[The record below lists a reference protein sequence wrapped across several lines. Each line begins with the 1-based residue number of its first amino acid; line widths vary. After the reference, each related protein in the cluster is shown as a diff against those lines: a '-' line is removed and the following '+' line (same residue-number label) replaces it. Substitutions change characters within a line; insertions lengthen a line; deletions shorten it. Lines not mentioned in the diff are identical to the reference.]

1 MDDPFSDL
9 IPQGGSQQGGGIP
22 VTRYSIPKSALGGT
36 QGDEMSDPNTA
47 RGVGISENEL
57 GPAVVAVNPSVYPY
71 GTIFRNTQT
80 NEVFL
85 AGDKHGNEN
94 PRVVD
99 LYSTPS
105 AYKRESGTMP
115 LVPIDRIAT
124 NQIPKSYSGVSE
136 LLANYGKVP
145 EGEGAYTSLG
155 KTQQQEDPFADLIPQ
170 AQGTNAPAQAQA
182 QEQAAD
188 PFADLLPQQQ
198 GQAQPNPDAAF
209 LTSPTPTPEQT
220 GKAINLPAIPSQEQ
234 PKIEGQ
240 VEAGNIDINKR
251 PVVKNADGTISTV
264 RSISIGTDK
273 GETLIPTVS
282 EDGRIMSNDE
292 AIAQYKQTGKNLGT
306 FANVDAANNYAQQ
319 LHTNQAKQY
328 AETKPAQPSYNPIE
342 NALRNFANTTATLT
356 LNTVGGAVR
365 YFNNAQQKDLKMAQE
380 ELAQAQASGESPE
393 QISEIQNRINSFN
406 EQIPEVQEAVKSIT
420 DLSNQYPEAYGVNP
434 KDESTSAQIGR
445 GLGQVASFIP
455 TMALGPAGAPLGALQ
470 GASQAYEGTYQQTL
484 QSLESQGV
492 TDKALMEDKAQR
504 EASLAAVK
512 SLPQLAT
519 YMVGGKLASAGV
531 SKLLST
537 QKPLIQGAAGAV
549 AGSIMNTAAGAT
561 IRKIMGE
568 SVMPTV
574 ESLTQDIAFGL
585 FHGVGTGVEAQQ
597 KLRFEEQKRKLEEQK
612 LGGPTPKVAPSTNPE
627 VNKREAEILASADAQ
642 APAPEV
648 TLTTDRKTTTPD
660 LNSLISEQLFLD
672 EGSPEYAA
680 IQKQIDE
687 LNKPTET
694 FTPTSDL
701 DKQLQELTDEQNRIV
716 IEELPKYPEGSI
728 ERRQAQARI
737 DEIRLQQ
744 VELGKQRE
752 LVILE
757 ETKPAEATAEAQPK
771 QPNAVQVTSTEE
783 TMLRTQGEGQGEV
796 VELPRVGE
804 QNAKVPTEEA
814 QAPKEKVA
822 PIEAIHYSYEPFSL
836 SKEGYKGKLKYGDN
850 PVFGEGFYAMLPESE
865 KTWTTMDRLI
875 LGKNRNEV
883 TIDAKNPLIVTPD
896 NLIELYNQA
905 KKENSEKIFESWLSE
920 KAKKEGNDALFIKGF
935 FDKYPQ
941 ELRDS
946 NFVKTEKILRDN
958 WTPQFEEGRTEGRFL
973 NGEEFDRA
981 NEKAVREVWGMTP
994 DELNIVLTMQ
1004 DQIFVSPE
1012 NSDIVTR
1019 KGGKEEV
1026 APKKLENPYKDIER
1040 RYVNPDAD
1048 AFKSTEELVIAVE
1061 EIANTENNQFLKDA
1075 LTKYRDGMDI
1085 GEDPVVLI
1093 ADLMAEVEREGNYRE
1108 QGVKPNERG
1117 LPKADKKGREGYFIS
1132 SDPVITY
1139 LNENRIRSK
1148 TEQAKYAKS
1157 RGEKLGGE
1165 YNDVPPLPPYHAAA
1179 IYGGKQTI
1187 DQAHQALVDL
1197 GRMPVDSK
1205 PRDLWAKIEEASR
1218 SAINA
1223 EKAEAERDAYEKEKT
1238 KKSKELEELRKT
1250 NPEAYKAQEEKD
1262 LQSHFNRMRR
1272 REGGFLE
1279 FPQPI
1284 QEAAIRFGESVRK
1297 AGMEFREW
1305 AKEMTSRLGEGVK
1318 GYLRQIWRAISTG
1331 GGRFLER
1338 KAERGAVDI
1347 GAEDRFKPKAP
1358 TEQEAFAK
1366 KAVDAFQRGRGT
1378 PITEEEMGSILAR
1391 KFPGISPNEVSDLYA
1406 TASGKPKPP
1415 TPYAGQTVAQETPE
1429 QISIR
1434 RKDQED
1440 QVRRGILTATVPAG
1454 EGMSQVEITEKGK
1467 QNLAQGADPLQA
1479 LEQAKAGNLESLIT
1493 ARAYYEGLQKQKSE
1507 ILRKFGPNSP
1517 EYKRIADEAQTYY
1530 EGLREA
1536 GTAASTALSTFKGQ
1550 NDLSDAADIA
1560 TAYRSIT
1567 GEEPTLA
1574 KHEQIRKVADKVDR
1588 TIKESDKASEDH
1600 KIAMDEGLAEVEVQT
1615 PTSVEEGRQQI
1626 ADLSDAQGKKAKDEI
1641 DRLNNELEQTKKD
1654 LEEVRQAKATGQ
1666 DAESLKAY
1674 YEAKLKDLQGQLES
1688 KPKFGKEVLD
1698 QAQKLV
1704 DKWRADRLEAEKLLA
1719 KQLSQLGS
1727 FPDVS
1732 IIGTIARIM
1741 RGHIS
1746 ELGLDFARSSKMIL
1760 DQFGPK
1766 AEKYLKEA
1774 WAKADALIKGED
1786 GGEKAVKTVRKAT
1799 TKAKAK
1805 PVAKMTPE
1813 EKAAESLR
1821 KRIAQAEKK
1830 INDLN
1835 SGKITTPKDVEKVTS
1850 DEIKRL
1856 EDEYNQKKKE
1866 LADARLKA
1874 KQRELFEQGKVG
1886 DDLNP
1891 EQVKTLWESAKRFYL
1906 DKGESDYDKMIS
1918 DLASDFG
1925 LTTQQVRKAFGTPK
1939 GAKRASDEMYL
1950 KQRNRQMAL
1959 DEAKRW
1965 LVNQKASWIGRV
1977 FGAAAEKTFKLAIF
1991 GHGTAFIGTHAPQT
2005 LYTNPKLALKAWL
2018 KGLSYSFTGKSGRI
2032 QNIVDNKDLI
2042 NRPSWI
2048 VARKGGLENDPR
2060 EIRREGATPSRSD
2073 SALAKALD
2081 TISGGRG
2088 FDALFHLRQDMFDQA
2103 WEQLS
2108 VTQRTPEMA
2117 EMYANAINNATGF
2130 TKGGRSSAG
2139 ILQSPITKILFF
2151 APKLIAS
2158 RFKWLIQDPIRM
2170 LGTFGK
2176 MANPFLKVSPE
2187 ERMSAIYEAK
2197 NKAKFLGVMTGT
2209 LLANQALLSLTGSNQ
2224 SVNFLDPKKRDWLAY
2239 KGFGYDLAT
2248 IGAFTRIFRLVA
2260 QEYNAVFGE
2269 LSRWQKAKGGRE
2281 QAMKDAVYTYLRS
2294 GFSPI
2299 TRDIIVAST
2308 GKDYVGNTVPWS
2320 KEQPDRGRRKLT
2332 WRELIQEQFAPIPIS
2347 EAATQKEALPAVVK
2361 ASSAAF
2367 LGTRLETPTD
2377 IEEYEKSLKSKASS
2391 KSSKPFYQKS
2401 SQSKK
2406 SKPFYAK

>member
-1 MDDPFSDL
+1 MNPNEALAFLNSQASPLEAPAQKESLSPNEAGQQLAVQPRATGMSKEDALNFLTSGSSQATPRGSDASYL
-9 IPQGGSQQGGGIP
+9 TSPIPAAQEI
-22 VTRYSIPKSALGGT
+22 T
-36 QGDEMSDPNTA
+36 SDPNNLTSNY
-47 RGVGISENEL
+47 IQ
-57 GPAVVAVNPSVYPY
+57 SV
-71 GTIFRNTQT
+71 
-80 NEVFL
+80 
-85 AGDKHGNEN
+85 
-94 PRVVD
+94 
-99 LYSTPS
+99 
-105 AYKRESGTMP
+105 
-115 LVPIDRIAT
+115 
-124 NQIPKSYSGVSE
+124 
-136 LLANYGKVP
+136 
-145 EGEGAYTSLG
+145 
-155 KTQQQEDPFADLIPQ
+155 PQ
-170 AQGTNAPAQAQA
+170 ATPQATPQASQGMSK
-182 QEQAAD
+182 E
-188 PFADLLPQQQ
+188 
-198 GQAQPNPDAAF
+198 DALAF
-209 LTSPTPTPEQT
+209 LGGSLPEQT
-220 GKAINLPAIPSQEQ
+220 GKPINLPAMEQ
-234 PKIEGQ
+234 PSKAPAIEGQ
-240 VEAGNIDINKR
+240 VEAGNIDLNNR

-264 RSISIGTDK
+264 RSMSIGTDK

-292 AIAQYKQTGKNLGT
+292 AIAQFKQTGNNLGT
-306 FANVDAANNYAQQ
+306 FANVDAATTYAKQLSKNQDAQYSGTPKDQTKRPVGFFEAAGRGIVGELAKSNELITQGLGVFPYLEDKTLKAFGIDSDIYNRYISAVRSTGFGKPTEDAMAIQPTEELTTGGKIGMGVGGMAASLPYMMMSGGIGAEEAAAAEALQTIEPLMPRITQGIQAMLPMATEAGSDAVIQSAQQ
-319 LHTNQAKQY
+319 GDSPMVQVAKGMAQA
-328 AETKPAQPSYNPIE
+328 
-342 NALRNFANTTATLT
+342 TATAAVGTVPLAMRSKISNGLLRT
-356 LNTVGGAVR
+356 L
-365 YFNNAQQKDLKMAQE
+365 
-380 ELAQAQASGESPE
+380 E
-393 QISEIQNRINSFN
+393 QG
-406 EQIPEVQEAVKSIT
+406 
-420 DLSNQYPEAYGVNP
+420 AYGYITGIPVA
-434 KDESTSAQIGR
+434 ESQKVVSSWIN
-445 GLGQVASFIP
+445 GQPYIP
-455 TMALGPAGAPLGALQ
+455 SEFKEMAIQAVPMALMTG
-470 GASQAYEGTYQQTL
+470 
-484 QSLESQGV
+484 
-492 TDKALMEDKAQR
+492 
-504 EASLAAVK
+504 
-512 SLPQLAT
+512 
-519 YMVGGKLASAGV
+519 
-531 SKLLST
+531 
-537 QKPLIQGAAGAV
+537 
-549 AGSIMNTAAGAT
+549 
-561 IRKIMGE
+561 
-568 SVMPTV
+568 
-574 ESLTQDIAFGL
+574 AFGYL
-585 FHGVGTGVEAQQ
+585 H
-597 KLRFEEQKRKLEEQK
+597 
-612 LGGPTPKVAPSTNPE
+612 APSKAPKLKPSENSE
-627 VNKREAEILASADAQ
+627 VNKKEAEILASADAQ
-642 APAPEV
+642 YAPPLETAVEV
-648 TLTTDRKTTTPD
+648 TTQKAAIPSAEVRATAPD

-680 IQKQIDE
+680 IQKQIDALSKPTGE
-687 LNKPTET
+687 TTTSAAKPTEVT
-694 FTPTSDL
+694 PVKEPTPTL
-701 DKQLQELTDEQNRIV
+701 PATGGELTANVVKGGTSLTVFSDNTLA
-716 IEELPKYPEGSI
+716 ELAEYYGVDVPKDASRGEI
-728 ERRQAQARI
+728 I
-737 DEIRLQQ
+737 DAINAKR
-744 VELGKQRE
+744 
-752 LVILE
+752 
-757 ETKPAEATAEAQPK
+757 TAEAP
-771 QPNAVQVTSTEE
+771 VEQVE
-783 TMLRTQGEGQGEV
+783 
-796 VELPRVGE
+796 
-804 QNAKVPTEEA
+804 
-814 QAPKEKVA
+814 APKE
-822 PIEAIHYSYEPFSL
+822 EA
-836 SKEGYKGKLKYGDN
+836 
-850 PVFGEGFYAMLPESE
+850 
-865 KTWTTMDRLI
+865 
-875 LGKNRNEV
+875 
-883 TIDAKNPLIVTPD
+883 
-896 NLIELYNQA
+896 
-905 KKENSEKIFESWLSE
+905 
-920 KAKKEGNDALFIKGF
+920 
-935 FDKYPQ
+935 
-941 ELRDS
+941 
-946 NFVKTEKILRDN
+946 
-958 WTPQFEEGRTEGRFL
+958 
-973 NGEEFDRA
+973 
-981 NEKAVREVWGMTP
+981 
-994 DELNIVLTMQ
+994 
-1004 DQIFVSPE
+1004 
-1012 NSDIVTR
+1012 
-1019 KGGKEEV
+1019 

-1061 EIANTENNQFLKDA
+1061 EIANTENNKFLKDA
-1075 LTKYRDGMDI
+1075 ITKYREVMDL
-1085 GEDPVVLI
+1085 GEDPAVLV
-1093 ADLMAEVEREGNYRE
+1093 DNLMAEVEREGNYRE
-1108 QGVKPNERG
+1108 QGVKPSERG

-1132 SDPVITY
+1132 SDPVIKY
-1139 LNENRIRSK
+1139 LNDNRIRSR
-1148 TEQAKYAKS
+1148 TEQSKYAKS

-1165 YNDVPPLPPYHAAA
+1165 YDDVPKLPPYHAAS
-1179 IYGGKQTI
+1179 IYGGEQTI
-1187 DQAHQALVDL
+1187 DQAHKALVDS
-1197 GRMPVDSK
+1197 GDMPVDSK
-1205 PRDLWAKIEEASR
+1205 PRDLWDKIAEASR

-1223 EKAEAERDAYEKEKT
+1223 EKAETERDSYEKEQT
-1238 KKSKELEELRKT
+1238 KKSKELEKLRKT

-1262 LQSHFNRMRR
+1262 LQAHFNRMRR

-1284 QEAAIRFGESVRK
+1284 QEAAIRFGETVRK

-1318 GYLRQIWRAISTG
+1318 GYLRQIWNAVRESWNKDIGGGFDTG
-1331 GGRFLER
+1331 GRSLEMA
-1338 KAERGAVDI
+1338 AEEAKF
-1347 GAEDRFKPKAP
+1347 APKAP

-1366 KAVDAFQRGRGT
+1366 KAADAFQRGRGT
-1378 PITEEEMGSILAR
+1378 PITEEEMGNILAR
-1391 KFPGISPNEVSDLYA
+1391 KFPGISPSEASDLYA
-1406 TASGKPKPP
+1406 TASGRPKTPA
-1415 TPYAGQTVAQETPE
+1415 PYAGQAVAQETPE

-1454 EGMSQVEITEKGK
+1454 EGMSQVEITERGK
-1467 QNLAQGADPLQA
+1467 QNLAQGVDPLQA
-1479 LEQAKAGNLESLIT
+1479 LEQAKTGNLESLIT

-1517 EYKRIADEAQTYY
+1517 EYKRVSDEAQTYY

-1600 KIAMDEGLAEVEVQT
+1600 KVAMDEGLVEVDVQA
-1615 PTSVEEGRQQI
+1615 PTSVEEGRQQV

-1641 DRLNNELEQTKKD
+1641 DRLNNELEQTKND

-1674 YEAKLKDLQGQLES
+1674 YEAKLKDLQGQLETQ
-1688 KPKFGKEVLD
+1688 PKFGKEVLD

-1704 DKWRADRLEAEKLLA
+1704 DKWKADRLEAEKLLT
-1719 KQLSQLGS
+1719 KQLAQMGS

-1732 IIGTIARIM
+1732 IVATIARIM

-1760 DQFGPK
+1760 EKFGPK

-1786 GGEKAVKTVRKAT
+1786 GGEKAVKTVRKA
-1799 TKAKAK
+1799 KAK
-1805 PVAKMTPE
+1805 PVSKMTPE

-1830 INDLN
+1830 IDDLN
-1835 SGKITTPKDVEKVTS
+1835 SGKITTPKEVEKVTN

-1856 EDEYNQKKKE
+1856 EDEYSQKKKE

-1874 KQRELFEQGKVG
+1874 KQKELFEQGKVG

-1925 LTTQQVRKAFGTPK
+1925 LTPQQVRKAFGTPK

-1965 LVNQKASWIGRV
+1965 LDNQKASWIGRV

-1991 GHGTAFIGTHAPQT
+1991 GHGTAFIGTHAPST

-2018 KGLSYSFTGKSGRI
+2018 KGLSYSFTGKDGRI

-2060 EIRREGATPSRSD
+2060 EIRREGATPTRSD

-2103 WEQLS
+2103 WQQLS

-2130 TKGGRSSAG
+2130 TKGGKGSAG

-2158 RFKWLIQDPIRM
+2158 RFKWLIQDPARM

-2209 LLANQALLSLTGSNQ
+2209 LLANQALLSITGSNQ

-2239 KGFGYDLAT
+2239 KGFGYELAT

-2347 EAATQKEALPAVVK
+2347 EAATQKEVLPAVVK
-2361 ASSAAF
+2361 AGSAAF
-2367 LGTRLETPTD
+2367 LGTRADTPRD
-2377 IEEYEKSLKSKASS
+2377 IEEYEKSLKSKSSS

>member
-1 MDDPFSDL
+1 MNPNEALAFLNSQASPLETPTQKESMSPDEV
-9 IPQGGSQQGGGIP
+9 GSQLEVQPRATGMSKEDALNFLTSGSSQTTPKGSDASYLTSPIP
-22 VTRYSIPKSALGGT
+22 AAQEIT
-36 QGDEMSDPNTA
+36 SDPNNLT
-47 RGVGISENEL
+47 SNYTQ
-57 GPAVVAVNPSVYPY
+57 SV
-71 GTIFRNTQT
+71 
-80 NEVFL
+80 
-85 AGDKHGNEN
+85 
-94 PRVVD
+94 
-99 LYSTPS
+99 
-105 AYKRESGTMP
+105 
-115 LVPIDRIAT
+115 
-124 NQIPKSYSGVSE
+124 
-136 LLANYGKVP
+136 
-145 EGEGAYTSLG
+145 
-155 KTQQQEDPFADLIPQ
+155 PQ
-170 AQGTNAPAQAQA
+170 ATPQPTPQASQGMSK
-182 QEQAAD
+182 E
-188 PFADLLPQQQ
+188 
-198 GQAQPNPDAAF
+198 DALAF
-209 LTSPTPTPEQT
+209 LGASSPEQT
-220 GKAINLPAIPSQEQ
+220 GKVINLPAI
-234 PKIEGQ
+234 
-240 VEAGNIDINKR
+240 
-251 PVVKNADGTISTV
+251 
-264 RSISIGTDK
+264 
-273 GETLIPTVS
+273 
-282 EDGRIMSNDE
+282 
-292 AIAQYKQTGKNLGT
+292 
-306 FANVDAANNYAQQ
+306 
-319 LHTNQAKQY
+319 
-328 AETKPAQPSYNPIE
+328 NPID
-342 NALRNFANTTATLT
+342 NALRNFANTAATST

-380 ELAQAQASGESPE
+380 ELAQAQESGESPE
-393 QISEIQNRINSFN
+393 QINEIQGRINRFN
-406 EQIPEVQEAVKSIT
+406 EQIPQVQEAVKSIT
-420 DLSNQYPEAYGVNP
+420 DLSNQYPEAYGVSP
-434 KDESTSAQIGR
+434 EDKSTSAQIGR
-445 GLGQVASFIP
+445 GLGQVASFMP

-504 EASLAAVK
+504 EASIAAVK

-597 KLRFEEQKRKLEEQK
+597 KLKFEEQKRKLEEQK
-612 LGGPTPKVAPSTNPE
+612 LGGPAPKVAPSTNPE
-627 VNKREAEILASADAQ
+627 VNKKEAEILASADAQ

-648 TLTTDRKTTTPD
+648 VVTEVRATTPD

-672 EGSPEYAA
+672 EGSPEWNEKQA
-680 IQKQIDE
+680 QIDA
-687 LNKPTET
+687 LNKPTGET
-694 FTPTSDL
+694 ATAPAAEVTPAKEPTPTL
-701 DKQLQELTDEQNRIV
+701 PATGGELTANLVESGTSLESFGRDTLS
-716 IEELPKYPEGSI
+716 ELAEYYGVDVPKDASRGEI
-728 ERRQAQARI
+728 I
-737 DEIRLQQ
+737 DAINAKR
-744 VELGKQRE
+744 
-752 LVILE
+752 
-757 ETKPAEATAEAQPK
+757 TASTEAQPK
-771 QPNAVQVTSTEE
+771 KPNAVQIASTTE
-783 TMLRTQGEGQGEV
+783 TLLRTQGEGEGEV
-796 VELPRVGE
+796 VELSRVGE
-804 QNAKVPTEEA
+804 QNAKVPTKKGKAKPQEVALTEEQQTEKA
-814 QAPKEKVA
+814 LMDKIDAEAGKPKAPKAKAPEANPYEEVLRRYESGEEDSINTPTDLVNEVSKVA
-822 PIEAIHYSYEPFSL
+822 RKKQNQYLKDAVDRYYEAIDIGADVAPEVQKLLDEVKRESNR
-836 SKEGYKGKLKYGDN
+836 YKA
-850 PVFGEGFYAMLPESE
+850 PA
-865 KTWTTMDRLI
+865 
-875 LGKNRNEV
+875 
-883 TIDAKNPLIVTPD
+883 
-896 NLIELYNQA
+896 
-905 KKENSEKIFESWLSE
+905 SE
-920 KAKKEGNDALFIKGF
+920 KAPKRKTAKDKALDVLGDAANGLS
-935 FDKYPQ
+935 YVL
-941 ELRDS
+941 E
-946 NFVKTEKILRDN
+946 NKILDPITYKRMVKSGIIPKGGGEYDFFYNSKLPRKVRDLIFSRDGS
-958 WTPQFEEGRTEGRFL
+958 PIDVIASEMG
-973 NGEEFDRA
+973 
-981 NEKAVREVWGMTP
+981 KTP
-994 DELNIVLTMQ
+994 DELLGEIQEAYIAKEKL
-1004 DQIFVSPE
+1004 DQETKAKEQE
-1012 NSDIVTR
+1012 N
-1019 KGGKEEV
+1019 KALEEEFKRMEIL
-1026 APKKLENPYKDIER
+1026 KKTD
-1040 RYVNPDAD
+1040 
-1048 AFKSTEELVIAVE
+1048 
-1061 EIANTENNQFLKDA
+1061 
-1075 LTKYRDGMDI
+1075 
-1085 GEDPVVLI
+1085 
-1093 ADLMAEVEREGNYRE
+1093 
-1108 QGVKPNERG
+1108 
-1117 LPKADKKGREGYFIS
+1117 PKAY
-1132 SDPVITY
+1132 
-1139 LNENRIRSK
+1139 
-1148 TEQAKYAKS
+1148 
-1157 RGEKLGGE
+1157 
-1165 YNDVPPLPPYHAAA
+1165 
-1179 IYGGKQTI
+1179 
-1187 DQAHQALVDL
+1187 DL
-1197 GRMPVDSK
+1197 K
-1205 PRDLWAKIEEASR
+1205 AEEEA
-1218 SAINA
+1218 
-1223 EKAEAERDAYEKEKT
+1223 
-1238 KKSKELEELRKT
+1238 RK
-1250 NPEAYKAQEEKD
+1250 
-1262 LQSHFNRMRR
+1262 LFNDKLR
-1272 REGGFLE
+1272 REGGFIE
-1279 FPQPI
+1279 FPDFVKD
-1284 QEAAIRFGESVRK
+1284 AAIRVGDSVRK
-1297 AGMEFREW
+1297 GITSFKEW
-1305 AKEMTSRLGEGVK
+1305 SAEMVSRLGEGVRNFLK
-1318 GYLRQIWRAISTG
+1318 DIWAGVRDNWNKDIGGGFDTG
-1331 GGRFLER
+1331 GRSLEMA
-1338 KAERGAVDI
+1338 AEEAKF
-1347 GAEDRFKPKAP
+1347 APKAP

-1366 KAVDAFQRGRGT
+1366 KAADAFQRGRGT
-1378 PITEEEMGSILAR
+1378 PITEEEMGNILAR
-1391 KFPGISPNEVSDLYA
+1391 KFPGISPSEASDLYA
-1406 TASGKPKPP
+1406 TASGRPKAPA
-1415 TPYAGQTVAQETPE
+1415 PYAGQAVTQETPE

-1454 EGMSQVEITEKGK
+1454 EGMSQVEITEQGK
-1467 QNLAQGADPLQA
+1467 RNLAQGADPIQA
-1479 LEQAKAGNLESLIT
+1479 LEQAKTGNLESLIT

-1517 EYKRIADEAQTYY
+1517 EYKRVSDEAQTYY

-1588 TIKESDKASEDH
+1588 TIKESDKASDDY
-1600 KIAMDEGLAEVEVQT
+1600 KVAMDEGLAEVEVQT
-1615 PTSVEEGRQQI
+1615 PASVEEGRQQV

-1704 DKWRADRLEAEKLLA
+1704 DKWRADRLEAEKLLT
-1719 KQLSQLGS
+1719 KQLAQMGS

-1732 IIGTIARIM
+1732 IVATIARIM

-1786 GGEKAVKTVRKAT
+1786 GGEKAVKTVRKA
-1799 TKAKAK
+1799 KAK

-1830 INDLN
+1830 IDDLN
-1835 SGKITTPKDVEKVTS
+1835 SGKITTPKEVEKVTN

-1856 EDEYNQKKKE
+1856 EDEYSQKKKE

-1874 KQRELFEQGKVG
+1874 KQKELFEQGKVG

-1925 LTTQQVRKAFGTPK
+1925 LTPQQVRKAFGTPK

-1965 LVNQKASWIGRV
+1965 LDNQKASWIGRV

-1991 GHGTAFIGTHAPQT
+1991 GHGTAFIGTHAPST

-2018 KGLSYSFTGKSGRI
+2018 KGLSYSFTGKDGRI

-2060 EIRREGATPSRSD
+2060 EIRREGATPTRSD
-2073 SALAKALD
+2073 SAIAKALD

-2103 WEQLS
+2103 WQQLS

-2130 TKGGRSSAG
+2130 TKGGKASAG

-2158 RFKWLIQDPIRM
+2158 RFKWLIQDPARM

-2197 NKAKFLGVMTGT
+2197 NKAKFLGVLTGT
-2209 LLANQALLSLTGSNQ
+2209 LLANQALLSITGSNQ

-2239 KGFGYDLAT
+2239 KGFGYELAT

-2347 EAATQKEALPAVVK
+2347 EAATQKEVLPAVVK
-2361 ASSAAF
+2361 AGSAAF
-2367 LGTRLETPTD
+2367 LGTRADTPRD
-2377 IEEYEKSLKSKASS
+2377 IEEYEKSLKSKSSS

-2401 SQSKK
+2401 SQTKK

>member
-22 VTRYSIPKSALGGT
+22 VTRYSIPKSALGGN
-36 QGDEMSDPNTA
+36 QGDEMSDSGTA

-57 GPAVVAVNPSVYPY
+57 GPGVVAVNPSVYPY

-85 AGDKHGNEN
+85 AGDKHGNKN
-94 PRVVD
+94 PNVVD

-105 AYKRESGTMP
+105 AYKKESGTMP

-170 AQGTNAPAQAQA
+170 AQGTNALAQS
-182 QEQAAD
+182 QEQTAD
-188 PFADLLPQQQ
+188 PFADLVPQQQ
-198 GQAQPNPDAAF
+198 GQNNPDAAF
-209 LTSPTPTPEQT
+209 LTAPSPKPEQT
-220 GKAINLPAIPSQEQ
+220 GKVIDLPAMEQ
-234 PKIEGQ
+234 PSKAPAIESYGG
-240 VEAGNIDINKR
+240 ESNEPAKR
-251 PVVKNADGTISTV
+251 PVGFFEAAGRGIVGELARSNELITQGLGVFPYLEDKTLKAFGIDSDIYNRYINAVHATGLGKPGEEAAAIKPNEELTTGGKIGMGVGGMAASLPYMMMSGGIGAEEAAAAETIQA
-264 RSISIGTDK
+264 I
-273 GETLIPTVS
+273 EPLMP
-282 EDGRIMSNDE
+282 RITQGIQAMLPMATQAGS
-292 AIAQYKQTGKNLGT
+292 
-306 FANVDAANNYAQQ
+306 DAVTQSAQQ
-319 LHTNQAKQY
+319 GDSPMVQVAKGMAQA
-328 AETKPAQPSYNPIE
+328 
-342 NALRNFANTTATLT
+342 TATAAVGTVPLAMRSKISNGLLRT
-356 LNTVGGAVR
+356 L
-365 YFNNAQQKDLKMAQE
+365 
-380 ELAQAQASGESPE
+380 E
-393 QISEIQNRINSFN
+393 QG
-406 EQIPEVQEAVKSIT
+406 
-420 DLSNQYPEAYGVNP
+420 AYGYITGIPVA
-434 KDESTSAQIGR
+434 ESQKVVSSWIN
-445 GLGQVASFIP
+445 GQPYVPSEFKEMAIQAVP
-455 TMALGPAGAPLGALQ
+455 MALMTG
-470 GASQAYEGTYQQTL
+470 
-484 QSLESQGV
+484 
-492 TDKALMEDKAQR
+492 
-504 EASLAAVK
+504 
-512 SLPQLAT
+512 
-519 YMVGGKLASAGV
+519 
-531 SKLLST
+531 
-537 QKPLIQGAAGAV
+537 
-549 AGSIMNTAAGAT
+549 
-561 IRKIMGE
+561 
-568 SVMPTV
+568 
-574 ESLTQDIAFGL
+574 AFGYL
-585 FHGVGTGVEAQQ
+585 H
-597 KLRFEEQKRKLEEQK
+597 
-612 LGGPTPKVAPSTNPE
+612 APSKAPKLKPSENSE
-627 VNKREAEILASADAQ
+627 VNKKEAEILASADAQ
-642 APAPEV
+642 YAPPLETAVEV
-648 TLTTDRKTTTPD
+648 TTQKAATPSAEVKATTPD

-687 LNKPTET
+687 INKPTGET
-694 FTPTSDL
+694 TTAPASTL
-701 DKQLQELTDEQNRIV
+701 DQQLQDLTDEQNRIV
-716 IEELPKYPEGSI
+716 IEELPKYPEGSV
-728 ERRQAQARI
+728 ERRNAQSRI
-737 DEIRLQQ
+737 DAIRLQQ
-744 VELGKQRE
+744 VELAKQRE
-752 LVILE
+752 LVISTDTQTTEVTPAKEPTPTLPATGGELTANLVESGTSLE
-757 ETKPAEATAEAQPK
+757 SFGKDTLAQLAEYYGVDVPKDASRGEIIDAINARKPAEATAEAQPK
-771 QPNAVQVTSTEE
+771 QPNAIQIASTTE
-783 TMLRTQGEGQGEV
+783 TLLRTQGEGQGEV

-804 QNAKVPTEEA
+804 QNAEVPTEEA
-814 QAPKEKVA
+814 QAQEVVIPASLEEAKTPEEVDAFVKSEKEKLKSRFRTDTDNA
-822 PIEAIHYSYEPFSL
+822 EINSRNRESIGKQSKALGMQAAARKRQITGNLTAREQAAKDKREASNYVGKPVSVEGRNGTIIGNPFGRVKVRFSDGTE
-836 SKEGYKGKLKYGDN
+836 KTY
-850 PVFGEGFYAMLPESE
+850 LPE
-865 KTWTTMDRLI
+865 KI
-875 LGKNRNEV
+875 EV
-883 TIDAKNPLIVTPD
+883 PVEVETP
-896 NLIELYNQA
+896 
-905 KKENSEKIFESWLSE
+905 
-920 KAKKEGNDALFIKGF
+920 
-935 FDKYPQ
+935 
-941 ELRDS
+941 
-946 NFVKTEKILRDN
+946 T
-958 WTPQFEEGRTEGRFL
+958 
-973 NGEEFDRA
+973 
-981 NEKAVREVWGMTP
+981 
-994 DELNIVLTMQ
+994 
-1004 DQIFVSPE
+1004 
-1012 NSDIVTR
+1012 
-1019 KGGKEEV
+1019 EV
-1026 APKKLENPYKDIER
+1026 APTEPAKPKEVALTEEQQAEKALMDKIDAEAGKPKTPKAKAPETNPYEEISR
-1040 RYVNPDAD
+1040 RYESGEEDSINTPTDLVNEVSKLAR
-1048 AFKSTEELVIAVE
+1048 KKQ
-1061 EIANTENNQFLKDA
+1061 NQYLKDA
-1075 LTKYRDGMDI
+1075 VDRYYEAMDVGADVASEI
-1085 GEDPVVLI
+1085 EKLLNEVKLESNRYKAPKPEKTPKIKTAKDKALEVLGDAANGLSYVLENKILDP
-1093 ADLMAEVEREGNYRE
+1093 
-1108 QGVKPNERG
+1108 
-1117 LPKADKKGREGYFIS
+1117 
-1132 SDPVITY
+1132 ITY
-1139 LNENRIRSK
+1139 KRK
-1148 TEQAKYAKS
+1148 VKS
-1157 RGEKLGGE
+1157 GVIPKGGGE
-1165 YNDVPPLPPYHAAA
+1165 YDFFYNSKLP
-1179 IYGGKQTI
+1179 KK
-1187 DQAHQALVDL
+1187 V
-1197 GRMPVDSK
+1197 
-1205 PRDLWAKIEEASR
+1205 RDLIFSRDGNPIDVIAGEMGKTPFELLGEIQEAYIAKEKLDQETKAR
-1218 SAINA
+1218 EQE
-1223 EKAEAERDAYEKEKT
+1223 EKALQEEFKRMEALK
-1238 KKSKELEELRKT
+1238 KT
-1250 NPEAYKAQEEKD
+1250 NPEAYAGKVEKEVRNF
-1262 LQSHFNRMRR
+1262 LTKRSNR
-1272 REGGFLE
+1272 ESGFIE
-1279 FPQPI
+1279 FPDFVKD
-1284 QEAAIRFGESVRK
+1284 AAIRVGDSVRK
-1297 AGMEFREW
+1297 GVNSFKEW
-1305 AKEMTSRLGEGVK
+1305 SNQMVSRLGEGVRNFLK
-1318 GYLRQIWRAISTG
+1318 DIWASVRDNWNKDIGGGFDTG
-1331 GGRFLER
+1331 GRSLER
-1338 KAERGAVDI
+1338 AAEEAKF
-1347 GAEDRFKPKAP
+1347 APKAP

-1366 KAVDAFQRGRGT
+1366 KAADAFQRGRGT
-1378 PITEEEMGSILAR
+1378 PITEEEMGSLLAR
-1391 KFPGISPNEVSDLYA
+1391 KFPGISPSEASDLYA
-1406 TASGKPKPP
+1406 TASGTPKPP
-1415 TPYAGQTVAQETPE
+1415 APYAGQAVAQETPE

-1454 EGMSQVEITEKGK
+1454 EGMSQVEITERGK
-1467 QNLAQGADPLQA
+1467 QNLAQGADPIQA
-1479 LEQAKAGNLESLIT
+1479 LEQAKTGNLESLIT
-1493 ARAYYEGLQKQKSE
+1493 ARAYYEGLQKQKSD
-1507 ILRKFGPNSP
+1507 ILKKFGPNSP
-1517 EYKRIADEAQTYY
+1517 EYKRVSDEAQTYY

-1688 KPKFGKEVLD
+1688 KPKFEKEVLD

-2018 KGLSYSFTGKSGRI
+2018 KGLSYSFTGKRGRV

-2367 LGTRLETPTD
+2367 LGARLETPTD

>member
-1 MDDPFSDL
+1 
-9 IPQGGSQQGGGIP
+9 
-22 VTRYSIPKSALGGT
+22 
-36 QGDEMSDPNTA
+36 
-47 RGVGISENEL
+47 
-57 GPAVVAVNPSVYPY
+57 
-71 GTIFRNTQT
+71 
-80 NEVFL
+80 
-85 AGDKHGNEN
+85 
-94 PRVVD
+94 
-99 LYSTPS
+99 
-105 AYKRESGTMP
+105 MP
-115 LVPIDRIAT
+115 LVPIDRIAK

-170 AQGTNAPAQAQA
+170 AQGTNALAQPRVQA

-209 LTSPTPTPEQT
+209 LTAPSPTPEQT
-220 GKAINLPAIPSQEQ
+220 GKVINLPAI
-234 PKIEGQ
+234 
-240 VEAGNIDINKR
+240 
-251 PVVKNADGTISTV
+251 
-264 RSISIGTDK
+264 
-273 GETLIPTVS
+273 
-282 EDGRIMSNDE
+282 
-292 AIAQYKQTGKNLGT
+292 
-306 FANVDAANNYAQQ
+306 
-319 LHTNQAKQY
+319 
-328 AETKPAQPSYNPIE
+328 NPIE
-342 NALRNFANTTATLT
+342 NAIRNFANTAATST
-356 LNTVGGAVR
+356 LNTFGGAVR

-380 ELAQAQASGESPE
+380 ELAQAQASGASPE
-393 QISEIQNRINSFN
+393 QINEIQGRINSFN

-434 KDESTSAQIGR
+434 EDKSTSAQIGR

-537 QKPLIQGAAGAV
+537 QTPLIQGAAGAV

-568 SVMPTV
+568 NVMPTV

-585 FHGVGTGVEAQQ
+585 FHGAGTGVEAQQ

-627 VNKREAEILASADAQ
+627 VNKKEAEILASADAQ

-687 LNKPTET
+687 LNNPTET

-783 TMLRTQGEGQGEV
+783 TMLRPQVTGQGEV

-804 QNAKVPTEEA
+804 QNAKIP
-814 QAPKEKVA
+814 
-822 PIEAIHYSYEPFSL
+822 
-836 SKEGYKGKLKYGDN
+836 SKKGKAK
-850 PVFGEGFYAMLPESE
+850 PEE
-865 KTWTTMDRLI
+865 
-875 LGKNRNEV
+875 
-883 TIDAKNPLIVTPD
+883 
-896 NLIELYNQA
+896 
-905 KKENSEKIFESWLSE
+905 
-920 KAKKEGNDALFIKGF
+920 
-935 FDKYPQ
+935 
-941 ELRDS
+941 
-946 NFVKTEKILRDN
+946 
-958 WTPQFEEGRTEGRFL
+958 
-973 NGEEFDRA
+973 
-981 NEKAVREVWGMTP
+981 
-994 DELNIVLTMQ
+994 IVLTEERQAEKVLM
-1004 DQIFVSPE
+1004 DKIDAE
-1012 NSDIVTR
+1012 A
-1019 KGGKEEV
+1019 GKPK
-1026 APKKLENPYKDIER
+1026 APKAKAPEENPYEEISR
-1040 RYVNPDAD
+1040 RYESGEEDSINTPTDLVNEVSKLAR
-1048 AFKSTEELVIAVE
+1048 KKQ
-1061 EIANTENNQFLKDA
+1061 NQYLKDA
-1075 LTKYRDGMDI
+1075 VDRYYEAMDVGADVAPEIEKLLNEVKLESNRYKAPKPEKTPKIKTAKDKALEVLGDAANGLSYVLENKILDPITYKRKLKSGVIPKGGGEYDFFYNSKLPKKVRD
-1085 GEDPVVLI
+1085 LI
-1093 ADLMAEVEREGNYRE
+1093 FSREGNPIDVIAGEMGKTPFELLGEIQEAYIAKEKLDQETKARE
-1108 QGVKPNERG
+1108 QE
-1117 LPKADKKGREGYFIS
+1117 
-1132 SDPVITY
+1132 
-1139 LNENRIRSK
+1139 
-1148 TEQAKYAKS
+1148 
-1157 RGEKLGGE
+1157 
-1165 YNDVPPLPPYHAAA
+1165 
-1179 IYGGKQTI
+1179 
-1187 DQAHQALVDL
+1187 
-1197 GRMPVDSK
+1197 
-1205 PRDLWAKIEEASR
+1205 
-1218 SAINA
+1218 
-1223 EKAEAERDAYEKEKT
+1223 EKALQEEFKRMEALK
-1238 KKSKELEELRKT
+1238 KT
-1250 NPEAYKAQEEKD
+1250 NPEGYAGKVEEEVRNFLTKR
-1262 LQSHFNRMRR
+1262 SNR
-1272 REGGFLE
+1272 ESGFIE
-1279 FPQPI
+1279 FPDFVKD
-1284 QEAAIRFGESVRK
+1284 AAIRVGDSVRK
-1297 AGMEFREW
+1297 GVNSFKEW
-1305 AKEMTSRLGEGVK
+1305 SNQMVSRLGEGVRNFLK
-1318 GYLRQIWRAISTG
+1318 DIWASVRDNWNKDIGGGFDTG
-1331 GGRFLER
+1331 GRSLER
-1338 KAERGAVDI
+1338 AAEEAKF
-1347 GAEDRFKPKAP
+1347 APKAP

-1366 KAVDAFQRGRGT
+1366 KAADAFQRGRGT
-1378 PITEEEMGSILAR
+1378 PITEEEMGSLLAR
-1391 KFPGISPNEVSDLYA
+1391 KFPGISPSEASDLYA
-1406 TASGKPKPP
+1406 TASGTPKPP
-1415 TPYAGQTVAQETPE
+1415 TPYAGQAVAQETPE

-1454 EGMSQVEITEKGK
+1454 EGMSQVEITERGK
-1467 QNLAQGADPLQA
+1467 QNLAQGVDPLQA
-1479 LEQAKAGNLESLIT
+1479 LEQAKTGNLESLIT
-1493 ARAYYEGLQKQKSE
+1493 ARAYYEGLQKKKSD
-1507 ILRKFGPNSP
+1507 ILKKFGPNSP
-1517 EYKRIADEAQTYY
+1517 EYKRVSDEAQTYY

-1600 KIAMDEGLAEVEVQT
+1600 KVAMDEGLAEVEVQT
-1615 PTSVEEGRQQI
+1615 PASVEEGRQQV

-1704 DKWRADRLEAEKLLA
+1704 DKWKADRLEAEKLLT
-1719 KQLSQLGS
+1719 KQLAQLGS

-1746 ELGLDFARSSKMIL
+1746 ELGLDFARSSKVIL

-1939 GAKRASDEMYL
+1939 GAKKASDEMYL

-2018 KGLSYSFTGKSGRI
+2018 KGLSYSFTGKSGRV

>member
-1 MDDPFSDL
+1 MSDPFSDL

-36 QGDEMSDPNTA
+36 QGDELSDPGTA
-47 RGVGISENEL
+47 RGVGIAENEL
-57 GPAVVAVNPSVYPY
+57 GPGVVAVNPSVYPY
-71 GTIFRNTQT
+71 GTIFRNTDT

-85 AGDKHGNEN
+85 AGDKQGNRN
-94 PRVVD
+94 PNVVD

-105 AYKRESGTMP
+105 TYKRESGTMP

-145 EGEGAYTSLG
+145 QGEGAYASLG
-155 KTQQQEDPFADLIPQ
+155 KAQQPQDPFADLLPQ
-170 AQGTNAPAQAQA
+170 AEGATAPAQPQA

-188 PFADLLPQQQ
+188 PFSDLLPQQQ
-198 GQAQPNPDAAF
+198 GQAQTNPDAAF
-209 LTSPTPTPEQT
+209 LTAPSPTPEQT
-220 GKAINLPAIPSQEQ
+220 GKVINLPAMEQ
-234 PKIEGQ
+234 PSRATTIEGQ
-240 VEAGNIDINKR
+240 VEAGNIDLNNR

-264 RSISIGTDK
+264 RSMSIGTDK

-292 AIAQYKQTGKNLGT
+292 AIAQFKQTGKNLGT
-306 FANVDAANNYAQQ
+306 FANADAATAY
-319 LHTNQAKQY
+319 AKQLSKNQDAQY
-328 AETKPAQPSYNPIE
+328 SSKAEPPASYNPIE
-342 NALRNFANTTATLT
+342 NALRNFANTAATST
-356 LNTVGGAVR
+356 LNTFGGAVR
-365 YFNNAQQKDLKMAQE
+365 YFNNAQQRDLKMAQE
-380 ELAQAQASGESPE
+380 ELAKAQADGEPPE
-393 QISEIQNRINSFN
+393 YINEIQGRINSFN
-406 EQIPEVQEAVKSIT
+406 EQIPQVQEAQKSII

-455 TMALGPAGAPLGALQ
+455 TMALGPAGAPLGGLQ
-470 GASQAYEGTYQQTL
+470 AASQAYEGTYQQTL
-484 QSLESQGV
+484 QTLKSQGV
-492 TDKALMEDKAQR
+492 TDQALLEDKAQR

-512 SLPQLAT
+512 SLPQLGV
-519 YMVGGKLASAGV
+519 YMFGGKLASVGV

-537 QKPLIQGAAGAV
+537 QKPLIQGVAGAV

-561 IRKIMGE
+561 IRKFMGE

-597 KLRFEEQKRKLEEQK
+597 KLKFEEQKRKLEEQK
-612 LGGPTPKVAPSTNPE
+612 LGGPAPKVAPSTNPE
-627 VNKREAEILASADAQ
+627 VNKKEAEILASADAQ
-642 APAPEV
+642 ATSPEV
-648 TLTTDRKTTTPD
+648 TTTTYFGGTTPSAEVRATATD

-672 EGSPEYAA
+672 EGSPEWNA

-694 FTPTSDL
+694 PPKQESSVTEQAQPPVSDAGETPVAEPIE
-701 DKQLQELTDEQNRIV
+701 QLPQTGGELTANLVESGTSLESFGKDTLAQLAEYYGV
-716 IEELPKYPEGSI
+716 DVPENASRGEI
-728 ERRQAQARI
+728 I
-737 DEIRLQQ
+737 DAINAKR
-744 VELGKQRE
+744 
-752 LVILE
+752 
-757 ETKPAEATAEAQPK
+757 TAETSAQPTTE
-771 QPNAVQVTSTEE
+771 NAVQVTNATQA
-783 TMLRTQGEGQGEV
+783 MLRPQVTGQGEV

-804 QNAKVPTEEA
+804 QNAQVPTEEG
-814 QAPKEKVA
+814 QAPKEVVVPASLEEAKTVEEVDAFVKSKREKLKSRFRTDTDNAGINSRNKESIGKKSKAIGMQAAARKRQITGNLTAREQAAINKREASNYVGKPVSVEGRNGTITGNPFGRVKVKFTDGTKATYLPEKIESPVEVTAEAPTEIAKTEPEKPQKVTLTEEQQAEKVLLDKIDAEAGKPKTPKAQAPEVNPYEEILRRYESGEEDSISTPTDLVNEVSKLARKKQNQYLKNALDRYYEAMDVGADVA
-822 PIEAIHYSYEPFSL
+822 PEIE
-836 SKEGYKGKLKYGDN
+836 KL
-850 PVFGEGFYAMLPESE
+850 L
-865 KTWTTMDRLI
+865 
-875 LGKNRNEV
+875 NEV
-883 TIDAKNPLIVTPD
+883 KLEGNRYKAPTP
-896 NLIELYNQA
+896 
-905 KKENSEKIFESWLSE
+905 E
-920 KAKKEGNDALFIKGF
+920 KAPKRKTAKDKALEVLGDAANQLS
-935 FDKYPQ
+935 YVL
-941 ELRDS
+941 E
-946 NFVKTEKILRDN
+946 NKILD
-958 WTPQFEEGRTEGRFL
+958 P
-973 NGEEFDRA
+973 
-981 NEKAVREVWGMTP
+981 
-994 DELNIVLTMQ
+994 LTYKRMVKSGV
-1004 DQIFVSPE
+1004 IP
-1012 NSDIVTR
+1012 
-1019 KGGKEEV
+1019 KG
-1026 APKKLENPYKDIER
+1026 
-1040 RYVNPDAD
+1040 
-1048 AFKSTEELVIAVE
+1048 
-1061 EIANTENNQFLKDA
+1061 
-1075 LTKYRDGMDI
+1075 
-1085 GEDPVVLI
+1085 
-1093 ADLMAEVEREGNYRE
+1093 
-1108 QGVKPNERG
+1108 
-1117 LPKADKKGREGYFIS
+1117 
-1132 SDPVITY
+1132 
-1139 LNENRIRSK
+1139 
-1148 TEQAKYAKS
+1148 
-1157 RGEKLGGE
+1157 GGE
-1165 YNDVPPLPPYHAAA
+1165 YDFFYNSKLPR
-1179 IYGGKQTI
+1179 K
-1187 DQAHQALVDL
+1187 V
-1197 GRMPVDSK
+1197 
-1205 PRDLWAKIEEASR
+1205 RDLIFSRDGNPIDVIAGEMGKTPFELLGEIQEAYI
-1218 SAINA
+1218 A
-1223 EKAEAERDAYEKEKT
+1223 KEKLDQET
-1238 KKSKELEELRKT
+1238 KARE
-1250 NPEAYKAQEEKD
+1250 QEEKS
-1262 LQSHFNRMRR
+1262 LQEELKRMEVLKKTDPEGYAGKVEEEVRKFLTKRSNR
-1272 REGGFLE
+1272 ESGFIE
-1279 FPQPI
+1279 FPDFVKD
-1284 QEAAIRFGESVRK
+1284 AAIRVGDSVRK
-1297 AGMEFREW
+1297 GVNSFKDWSNQMV
-1305 AKEMTSRLGEGVK
+1305 SRLGEGVRNFLK
-1318 GYLRQIWRAISTG
+1318 DIWASVRDNWNKDIGGGFDTG
-1331 GGRFLER
+1331 GRSLER
-1338 KAERGAVDI
+1338 AAEEAKF
-1347 GAEDRFKPKAP
+1347 APKAP

-1366 KAVDAFQRGRGT
+1366 KASDAILKGRGT
-1378 PITEEEMGSILAR
+1378 PITEQEMGSILAR

-1406 TASGKPKPP
+1406 TASGTPKPP
-1415 TPYAGQTVAQETPE
+1415 APYAGQAVAQETPE

-1454 EGMSQVEITEKGK
+1454 EGMSQVEITERGK

-1479 LEQAKAGNLESLIT
+1479 LELAKTGNLESLIT
-1493 ARAYYEGLQKQKSE
+1493 ARAYYEGLQKQKSD

-1517 EYKRIADEAQTYY
+1517 EYKRVADEAQTYY

-1588 TIKESDKASEDH
+1588 TIKESDKASDDH
-1600 KIAMDEGLAEVEVQT
+1600 KVAMDEGLAEVEIQT
-1615 PTSVEEGRQQI
+1615 PASVEEGRQQV
-1626 ADLSDAQGKKAKDEI
+1626 ADLSDAPGKKAKDEI
-1641 DRLNNELEQTKKD
+1641 DRLNTELEQTKKD
-1654 LEEVRQAKATGQ
+1654 LEEVKQAKATGQ
-1666 DAESLKAY
+1666 DAASLKAY

-1704 DKWRADRLEAEKLLA
+1704 DKWKADRLEAEKLLS
-1719 KQLSQLGS
+1719 KQLAQLGS

-1741 RGHIS
+1741 RGHIG
-1746 ELGLDFARSSKMIL
+1746 ELGLDFAKSSKIIL
-1760 DQFGPK
+1760 DKFGPK
-1766 AEKYLKEA
+1766 VEQYLKEA
-1774 WAKADALIKGED
+1774 WAKANSLIKGED

-1799 TKAKAK
+1799 TKVKEK

-1813 EKAAESLR
+1813 EKATESLR

-1835 SGKITTPKDVEKVTS
+1835 SDKITTPKEVEKVTS

-1866 LADARLKA
+1866 LGDARLKA
-1874 KQRELFEQGKVG
+1874 KQRELFEKGKVG

-1925 LTTQQVRKAFGTPK
+1925 LTPQQVRKAFGTPK
-1939 GAKRASDEMYL
+1939 GAKKASDEMYL

-2018 KGLSYSFTGKSGRI
+2018 KGLSYSFTGKNGRV

-2060 EIRREGATPSRSD
+2060 EIRREGATPARSD
-2073 SALAKALD
+2073 SVLAKALD

-2176 MANPFLKVSPE
+2176 MANPFLKVTPE
-2187 ERMSAIYEAK
+2187 ERSSAIYEAK

-2209 LLANQALLSLTGSNQ
+2209 LLANQALLSITGSNQ
-2224 SVNFLDPKKRDWLAY
+2224 SINFLDPKKRDWLAY

-2248 IGAFTRIFRLVA
+2248 IGAFTRIIRLVA

-2281 QAMKDAVYTYLRS
+2281 QAMKDAIYTYLRS

-2347 EAATQKEALPAVVK
+2347 EAATQKEVLPAAVK

-2367 LGTRLETPTD
+2367 LGTRLETPAD

>member
-22 VTRYSIPKSALGGT
+22 VTRYSIPKSALGGN

-71 GTIFRNTQT
+71 GTIFRNAQT
-80 NEVFL
+80 NEVFI

-94 PRVVD
+94 PNVVD
-99 LYSTPS
+99 LYSPPS
-105 AYKRESGTMP
+105 AYRKESGTMP
-115 LVPIDRIAT
+115 LVPIDRIRT

-155 KTQQQEDPFADLIPQ
+155 KKQQQEDPFADLIPQ
-170 AQGTNAPAQAQA
+170 AQGNNAPAQPQA
-182 QEQAAD
+182 QEQTAD

-198 GQAQPNPDAAF
+198 AQAQTNPDAAF
-209 LTSPTPTPEQT
+209 LTAPSPTQEQT
-220 GKAINLPAIPSQEQ
+220 GKPINLPAI
-234 PKIEGQ
+234 
-240 VEAGNIDINKR
+240 
-251 PVVKNADGTISTV
+251 
-264 RSISIGTDK
+264 
-273 GETLIPTVS
+273 
-282 EDGRIMSNDE
+282 
-292 AIAQYKQTGKNLGT
+292 
-306 FANVDAANNYAQQ
+306 
-319 LHTNQAKQY
+319 
-328 AETKPAQPSYNPIE
+328 NPID
-342 NALRNFANTTATLT
+342 NALRNFANTAATST

-380 ELAQAQASGESPE
+380 ELAQAQESGESPE
-393 QISEIQNRINSFN
+393 QINEIQGRINRFN
-406 EQIPEVQEAVKSIT
+406 EQIPQVQEAVKSIT
-420 DLSNQYPEAYGVNP
+420 DLSNQYPEAYGVSP
-434 KDESTSAQIGR
+434 EDKSTSAQIGR
-445 GLGQVASFIP
+445 GLGQVASFMP

-504 EASLAAVK
+504 EASIAAVK

-585 FHGVGTGVEAQQ
+585 FHGVGTGVEAQE

-612 LGGPTPKVAPSTNPE
+612 LGGPAPEVAPSSNPE
-627 VNKREAEILASADAQ
+627 VNKKEAEILASADAQ

-648 TLTTDRKTTTPD
+648 VVTDVRATVPD
-660 LNSLISEQLFLD
+660 LTSLIEEQLFLK

-680 IQKQIDE
+680 IQKQIDD
-687 LNKPTET
+687 LNKPTEET
-694 FTPTSDL
+694 TPAGDIKQGVGGLGGGINDSLFKTL
-701 DKQLQELTDEQNRIV
+701 WDKVTAGEVTENGKPSAVLTAAKRLRELGGLTT
-716 IEELPKYPEGSI
+716 IEEFRSFANEFAGISELPKE
-728 ERRQAQARI
+728 Q
-737 DEIRLQQ
+737 RLDALNALA
-744 VELGKQRE
+744 EKY
-752 LVILE
+752 
-757 ETKPAEATAEAQPK
+757 TKPTELTPAKEPTPAPPDAGGELTANLVESGTSLESFGKDSLVQLAEYYGVDVPKDASRGEIIDAINAKRTAEA
-771 QPNAVQVTSTEE
+771 
-783 TMLRTQGEGQGEV
+783 
-796 VELPRVGE
+796 
-804 QNAKVPTEEA
+804 PT
-814 QAPKEKVA
+814 
-822 PIEAIHYSYEPFSL
+822 
-836 SKEGYKGKLKYGDN
+836 
-850 PVFGEGFYAMLPESE
+850 
-865 KTWTTMDRLI
+865 
-875 LGKNRNEV
+875 
-883 TIDAKNPLIVTPD
+883 
-896 NLIELYNQA
+896 
-905 KKENSEKIFESWLSE
+905 
-920 KAKKEGNDALFIKGF
+920 
-935 FDKYPQ
+935 
-941 ELRDS
+941 
-946 NFVKTEKILRDN
+946 
-958 WTPQFEEGRTEGRFL
+958 
-973 NGEEFDRA
+973 
-981 NEKAVREVWGMTP
+981 
-994 DELNIVLTMQ
+994 
-1004 DQIFVSPE
+1004 
-1012 NSDIVTR
+1012 
-1019 KGGKEEV
+1019 
-1026 APKKLENPYKDIER
+1026 
-1040 RYVNPDAD
+1040 
-1048 AFKSTEELVIAVE
+1048 
-1061 EIANTENNQFLKDA
+1061 
-1075 LTKYRDGMDI
+1075 
-1085 GEDPVVLI
+1085 
-1093 ADLMAEVEREGNYRE
+1093 
-1108 QGVKPNERG
+1108 
-1117 LPKADKKGREGYFIS
+1117 
-1132 SDPVITY
+1132 
-1139 LNENRIRSK
+1139 
-1148 TEQAKYAKS
+1148 
-1157 RGEKLGGE
+1157 
-1165 YNDVPPLPPYHAAA
+1165 
-1179 IYGGKQTI
+1179 
-1187 DQAHQALVDL
+1187 
-1197 GRMPVDSK
+1197 
-1205 PRDLWAKIEEASR
+1205 
-1218 SAINA
+1218 
-1223 EKAEAERDAYEKEKT
+1223 EKAEAAKEVVVPASLEEAETPEEVDAFVKSEREKLKSRFRTDTDNAELNSRNRESIGKQSKALGMQAAARKRQITGQLTAKEQAAKDKREASNYVGKPVSVDGRNGTIIGNPFGRVKVRFSDGTESTHLPEKIEAPVEVEAPTEVAPTEPIKPQEVTLTEEQQAEKVLLDKIDAEAGKPKAPKAKAPEENPYEEISRRYESGEEDSINTPTDLVNEVSKLARKKQNQYLKDAVDRYYKAMDVSADVEPEVQKLLDNLKRESNRYKAPKSEKVPKRKTAKDRALDVLGDAANKLTYVLENKILDPATYKKMVKSGIIEGGGEYDFFYNSKLPKKVRDLIFKRDGSPIDEVAGAMGKTPYELLSEIQEAYIAKEKLDQET
-1238 KKSKELEELRKT
+1238 KAREQEEKALQEEFKRMEALKKT
-1250 NPEAYKAQEEKD
+1250 NPEAYAQKEEQEVTKFLIKA
-1262 LQSHFNRMRR
+1262 SS
-1272 REGGFLE
+1272 REGGFIE
-1279 FPQPI
+1279 FPDFI
-1284 QEAAIRFGESVRK
+1284 KDAAIRVGDSVRK
-1297 AGMEFREW
+1297 GVTSFKEW
-1305 AKEMTSRLGEGVK
+1305 SSEMVSRFGEGVRNFLK
-1318 GYLRQIWRAISTG
+1318 DIWAGVRDNWNKDIGGGLDTG
-1331 GGRFLER
+1331 GRSLER
-1338 KAERGAVDI
+1338 ASEEARAAD
-1347 GAEDRFKPKAP
+1347 ESRFAPKTP

-1366 KAVDAFQRGRGT
+1366 KAADAILKGRGT
-1378 PITEEEMGSILAR
+1378 PITEQEMGKFLAR
-1391 KFPGISPNEVSDLYA
+1391 MFPGISPSEVSDLYA
-1406 TASGKPKPP
+1406 TASGRPKTPA
-1415 TPYAGQTVAQETPE
+1415 PYAGQAVAQETPE

-1440 QVRRGILTATVPAG
+1440 QVRRGILTSVIDTAQGLSDANLIERG
-1454 EGMSQVEITEKGK
+1454 R
-1467 QNLAQGADPLQA
+1467 QNLANGVDPNQA
-1479 LEQAKAGNLESLIT
+1479 LEQARQGEPEALST
-1493 ARAYYEGLQKQKSE
+1493 ARAYFETVLAPRASE
-1507 ILRKFGPNSP
+1507 ALKTKGPKSP
-1517 EYKRIADEAQTYY
+1517 EYLKASKEATDYY
-1530 EGLREA
+1530 QGIREGLS
-1536 GTAASTALSTFKGQ
+1536 AASEALRTAKGQ
-1550 NDLSDAADIA
+1550 VDLTDASAIA
-1560 TAYRSIT
+1560 REYTIQT
-1567 GEEPTLA
+1567 GEEPTLSQ
-1574 KHEQIRKVADKVDR
+1574 HDQIRKVADKVDR
-1588 TIKESDKASEDH
+1588 TIKESDKASEYH
-1600 KIAMDEGLAEVEVQT
+1600 KVAMDEGLAEVEVQT
-1615 PTSVEEGRQQI
+1615 PASVEEGRQQV
-1626 ADLSDAQGKKAKDEI
+1626 ADLSDAQGKKAKNEI

-1674 YEAKLKDLQGQLES
+1674 YEAKLKDLQGQLETQ
-1688 KPKFGKEVLD
+1688 PKFGKEVLD

-1704 DKWRADRLEAEKLLA
+1704 DKWKADRLEAEKLLT
-1719 KQLSQLGS
+1719 KQLAQMGS

-1732 IIGTIARIM
+1732 IVATIARIM

-1760 DQFGPK
+1760 EKFGPK

-1786 GGEKAVKTVRKAT
+1786 GGEKAVKTVRKA
-1799 TKAKAK
+1799 KAK

-1813 EKAAESLR
+1813 EKTAESLR

-1835 SGKITTPKDVEKVTS
+1835 SGKITTPKEVEKVTN

-1856 EDEYNQKKKE
+1856 EDEYSQKKKE

-1925 LTTQQVRKAFGTPK
+1925 LTPQQVRKAFGTPK

-1965 LVNQKASWIGRV
+1965 LDNQKASWIGRV

-1991 GHGTAFIGTHAPQT
+1991 GHGTAFIGTHAPST

-2018 KGLSYSFTGKSGRI
+2018 KGLSYSFTGKDGRI

-2060 EIRREGATPSRSD
+2060 EIRREGATPTRSD
-2073 SALAKALD
+2073 SAIAKALD

-2103 WEQLS
+2103 WQQLS

-2130 TKGGRSSAG
+2130 TKGGKASAG

-2158 RFKWLIQDPIRM
+2158 RFKWLIQDPARM

-2209 LLANQALLSLTGSNQ
+2209 LLANQALLSITGSNQ

-2239 KGFGYDLAT
+2239 KGFGYELAT

-2347 EAATQKEALPAVVK
+2347 EAATQKEVLPAVVK
-2361 ASSAAF
+2361 AGSAAF
-2367 LGTRLETPTD
+2367 LGTRADTPRD
-2377 IEEYEKSLKSKASS
+2377 IEEYEKSLKSKSSS